1 MVSINWDNVTSQT
14 SDSKI
19 SQKRIKMSTQKITKK
34 EFKRLIKNKKFTRS
48 IIHKCQAEING
59 KKIYFEK
66 NCYHSIL
73 KDLFRHFT
81 PEQITDVFPR
91 SIRNH
96 SQSYQKDDV
105 LGIWLYAKPI
115 NETIKD
121 IYKFIKDKNIRFN
134 IFFILEN
141 DNNCIYNYSRKFK
154 ESTCST
160 TVDINNEGFEETKG
174 EEATREA
181 EMNAQRHNK
190 NRWYIKRCND
200 NGIII
205 KQRYFKVIQDILNDE
220 NWPEIK
226 TKDNFNDMHNR
237 PHKKQLKLNITIS
250 RAF

>member
-1 MVSINWDNVTSQT
+1 MI
-14 SDSKI
+14 
-19 SQKRIKMSTQKITKK
+19 TQKITKK
-34 EFKRLIKNKKFTRS
+34 EFKRLLKNKKFTRS

-73 KDLFRHFT
+73 KNLFRHFT

-96 SQSYQKDDV
+96 SRSYQKDDV

-154 ESTCST
+154 ESTDNT
-160 TVDINNEGFEETKG
+160 PVDINNDGFEETKG

-181 EMNAQRHNK
+181 EMNEQCDKKNK
-190 NRWYIKRCND
+190 WHIRRYNDKGIVIKET
-200 NGIII
+200 
-205 KQRYFKVIQDILNDE
+205 KVQFLNSLINNN
-220 NWPEIK
+220 NWPEIINK
-226 TKDNFNDMHNR
+226 DTHYNIRKRPTKNLQN
-237 PHKKQLKLNITIS
+237 LNITIDKLTK
-250 RAF
+250 